1 MKKCLSILTRY
12 SLLYFLLMI
21 SFLVSGQEITGT
33 VLDSR
38 TKAPLSGASVYF
50 NNTTLGTIT
59 NEKGEFSLEYPS
71 ALKTQLVVSFLGYE
85 SFYKVDFTNTIDL
98 LILLKESY
106 NTLDEV
112 VLSPLDDWSRELKL
126 SEFKKHYLGESEA
139 GRNCLILNEEDLR
152 ISFNSESK
160 TLTAWSNAPIVIQ
173 NNYLGYFVSVDL
185 SKFQAQYSS
194 VSKNKKRLSIQSVT
208 YLGSNQ
214 YKSMNKE
221 TEEELFSKRAMSYL
235 GSTLHFMRALVAK
248 QLNEEGFEIFL
259 EKGNRS
265 YKQWIKTTSAKGED
279 GVVVSFPKKYNIRY
293 RGTRQSSIECLD
305 ESFYIDGFG
314 NHSPPDRVIFTGDFG
329 DQRMG
334 DALPLD
340 YFLQRLE

>member
-1 MKKCLSILTRY
+1 MS
-12 SLLYFLLMI
+12 

-71 ALKTQLVVSFLGYE
+71 SLKTQLVVSFLGYQ
-85 SFYKVDFTNTIDL
+85 SFYKDDFSNTADL
-98 LILLKESY
+98 LFLLKESY

-139 GRNCLILNEEDLR
+139 GKNCQILNEED
-152 ISFNSESK
+152 ISITYNSENK
-160 TLTAWSNAPIVIQ
+160 TLTARSNVPVVIQ
-173 NNYLGYFVSVDL
+173 NNFLGYFINVDL
-185 SKFQAQYSS
+185 KKFEAKYSS
-194 VSKNKKRLSIQSVT
+194 VSKNKKRLSIHSVT
-208 YLGSNQ
+208 YIGSNQ
-214 YKSMNKE
+214 YKSIN
-221 TEEELFSKRAMSYL
+221 TEPEEKLFTKRATSYL
-235 GSTLHFMRALVAK
+235 GSTLHFMRALVER

-259 EKGNRS
+259 EKGNKS

-293 RGTRQSSIECLD
+293 RGTRQSTIECLD

-314 NHSPPDRVIFTGDFG
+314 NHYPPDRVIFTGDFG
-329 DQRMG
+329 NQRMG